1 MWDVIRYP
9 IGNVSN
15 LGWKNVGFDSPS
27 REGVSNV
34 GFDSPSSG
42 GHEKCGIW

>member
-27 REGVSNV
+27 
-34 GFDSPSSG
+34 SG
-42 GHEKCGIW
+42 GREQCGIW